1 MQVARTGLTKNL
13 AKKRGFKR
21 GAAAAALLG
30 AGSLGAC
37 AYNEELGRSQ
47 LIVAGSQQMAQAGT
61 AAWNDIKQKQR
72 VSTDP
77 RYTERLN
84 RVAPRIIRA
93 AGEDPA
99 EWEYLVFEDESLNAF
114 ALPGKKFGVHTGI
127 MDIMENDAQ
136 LAAVVGHE
144 VAHVNYRHSA
154 ERSSQGMLAQV
165 GLAAA
170 TIGLSTRCGNTRTA
184 AERRSCQQSSQG
196 VAQALGV
203 GAMYGAILP
212 FSRKHELEAD
222 TGGVRY
228 MARAGYDPQEALD
241 FWTNMAA
248 RSASRQKPPE
258 FASTHPAD
266 ETRIANLRREVDAI
280 RSATRTSAVEADA
293 EPTALP

>member
-1 MQVARTGLTKNL
+1 MTRVLTRPN
-13 AKKRGFKR
+13 KRR
-21 GAAAAALLG
+21 GALAAATLLATTSIG
-30 AGSLGAC
+30 GC

-72 VSTDP
+72 ISTDP

-99 EWEYLVFEDESLNAF
+99 EWEYLVFQDESLNAF

-144 VAHVNYRHSA
+144 VAHVEYRHSA

-170 TIGLSTRCGNTRTA
+170 TIGLGTRCGNSRSA
-184 AERRSCQQSSQG
+184 AERRSCQQSTQS

-228 MARAGYDPQEALD
+228 MARAGYDAQEALD

-248 RSASRQKPPE
+248 RSADRQKPPE

-266 ETRIANLRREVDAI
+266 ETRIANLRREVEAI
-280 RSATRTSAVEADA
+280 QGATRTSAVEGEA
-293 EPTALP
+293 EAVALP

>member
-1 MQVARTGLTKNL
+1 MTTSVRTKTKT
-13 AKKRGFKR
+13 G
-21 GAAAAALLG
+21 GIAAAALLATATIG
-30 AGSLGAC
+30 GC
-37 AYNEELGRSQ
+37 AYNEELGRNQ
-47 LIVAGSQQMAQAGT
+47 IMLAGSDSMAQAGT

-72 VSTDP
+72 ITTDR

-99 EWEYLVFEDESLNAF
+99 AWEYLVFEDESLNAF

-144 VAHVNYRHSA
+144 VAHVEYRHSA

-170 TIGLSTRCGNTRTA
+170 TIGLGSRCGGATSA
-184 AERRSCQQSSQG
+184 AERRSCQQSAQG

-228 MARAGYDPQEALD
+228 MARAGYDPEEALA

-248 RSASRQKPPE
+248 RSADRQKPPE

-266 ETRIANLRREVDAI
+266 ETRIANLRREVEAI
-280 RSATRTSAVEADA
+280 RSATQTSAVERDT
-293 EPTALP
+293 EVVALP